1 MGRTSLRISI
11 RYKLFAGITL
21 LIVAMTAA
29 IGTVMINRQ
38 KEQYLDQLTQFGVYV
53 ASYLAQTSAEPL
65 LFGDELAMTLLIKDV
80 VVNPQVTQVMIVD
93 KAGMIRA
100 HNSVDRL
107 GSVYMPAEREQ
118 LGKELGKVSL
128 YYLVKKGEPI
138 LEFSSPIVYQDTP
151 VGKVYLN
158 LTRSFID
165 KEIAKARWFVIGLAL
180 ALMVVGALLS
190 LVMSTA
196 LLRPIRSLVS
206 GTREIANGNFDY
218 HVEVLRNDEMGDLA
232 ESFNKMAHDLHQ
244 KQIIEDSFGRYVSP
258 EIANLILNN
267 PDEVWMVGTK
277 REVSLFFADIRGF
290 TSLTEKKPPE
300 ELLAVLNGFFS
311 VATEVIVQHKG
322 YINKFVGDEV
332 MAVFGAPVADADH
345 PDNTIRALLELRE
358 RIEKFNHTEGAKH
371 NIMLGVGMGA
381 TVGQVI
387 AGNVGSQTRM
397 EYTVMG
403 DNVNVASRLTQMA
416 SADEILISNEFYER
430 VHSLINA
437 ETVGPVQVK
446 GRERWVMVHRVLSL
460 KNGQNNT

>member
-1 MGRTSLRISI
+1 M
-11 RYKLFAGITL
+11 
-21 LIVAMTAA
+21 
-29 IGTVMINRQ
+29 
-38 KEQYLDQLTQFGVYV
+38 
-53 ASYLAQTSAEPL
+53 
-65 LFGDELAMTLLIKDV
+65 
-80 VVNPQVTQVMIVD
+80 
-93 KAGMIRA
+93 
-100 HNSVDRL
+100 
-107 GSVYMPAEREQ
+107 
-118 LGKELGKVSL
+118 GKVSL

-138 LEFSSPIVYQDTP
+138 LEFSSPIVYQDTT
-151 VGKVYLN
+151 VGRVYLN

-180 ALMVVGALLS
+180 ALMIVGAGLS

-206 GTREIANGNFDY
+206 GTREIANGNFDF

-232 ESFNKMAHDLHQ
+232 ASFNKMAQDLRQ

-258 EIANLILNN
+258 EIANLILTN

-277 REVSLFFADIRGF
+277 REVSIFFADIRGF

-345 PDNTIRALLELRE
+345 PDNTILALLELRAK
-358 RIEKFNHTEGAKH
+358 IEKFNHTEGSKH
-371 NIMLGVGMGA
+371 NIKLGVGMGA

-460 KNGQNNT
+460 KNGQNHT